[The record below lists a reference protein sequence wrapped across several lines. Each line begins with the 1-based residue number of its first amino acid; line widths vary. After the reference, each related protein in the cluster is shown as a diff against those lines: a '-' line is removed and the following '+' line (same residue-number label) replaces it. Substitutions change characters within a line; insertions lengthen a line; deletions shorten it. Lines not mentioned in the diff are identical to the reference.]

1 MTPGKSFTRRGV
13 IGILSVG
20 SAASSVG
27 AASAQSALAA
37 LAPSGPGGD
46 DAAFEKAL
54 TSTGTLSLQ
63 PGQTYTITRTIVLPP
78 KAIIEGNGAT
88 IETRF
93 GDDHN
98 RPLFSNN
105 KTNDQSTNVRAA
117 NFNVVGN
124 CVVFDM
130 RFTKDRPSAGLA
142 FVIDNV
148 SFNTNDGQ
156 RRAGTSF
163 LVCDQVDFSTVSN
176 VRIVNCDLGLQ
187 IGAAAGRRPCT
198 QLLLQQ
204 VMISQVN
211 SAGRFQGVDKM
222 VLQNVDAMKCNS
234 GFSFEGDNQRTTVV
248 DGHVEGIAATAAYAA
263 PSARVNPK
271 AAGCGYYIRDNSRAE
286 IVFDHCSVID
296 LGGQNGSA
304 VAGVYIGECTYPAL
318 QSIAFQRCT
327 FPKKMAD
334 STTYRPVVNRGKFT
348 WEGEWPYTTEPSLS
362 ANGFHY
368 IDMVIR
374 DEVSNIPPSDNLLMG
389 QGVVSLLS
397 PITKTGAMPTITEVG
412 DDGQEHSGW
421 TVSFNSVY
429 ELAQIVK
436 IPAGWNTIDVSGYGL
451 AGSPILYVQRLDG
464 DGPRDFVRVQ
474 FNGDGRERRWRIS
487 FWNPIAGQGVKV
499 GFTNQRAQPG
509 ADRFYM
515 SEMALYRG
523 FALENIPRRAV
534 ETVAVLPRPSAR
546 WVGRQVLLREAGK
559 PDQVYICTETNPGAA
574 VWRVNA
580 RP

>member
-1 MTPGKSFTRRGV
+1 M
-13 IGILSVG
+13 
-20 SAASSVG
+20 AASRPASEAGAQNALTSV
-27 AASAQSALAA
+27 
-37 LAPSGPGGD
+37 APGGPGGD

-54 TSTGTLSLQ
+54 ATTGMLSLQ
-63 PGQTYTITRTIVLPP
+63 PGRTYTITRTIVLPA

-88 IETRF
+88 IQTRF
-93 GDDHN
+93 GEDYG

-105 KTNDQSTNVRAA
+105 KVNDQSTNVRAT
-117 NFNVVGN
+117 NFSVVGN

-130 RFTKDRPSAGLA
+130 RFTKDRPGAGLA

-163 LVCDQVDFSTVSN
+163 LVCDQVDFSTLSN
-176 VRIVNCDLGLQ
+176 ARIVNCDLGLQ
-187 IGAAAGRRPCT
+187 IGAAGGRRPCT

-222 VLQNVDAMKCNS
+222 VLQNVDVMKCNS
-234 GFSFEGDNQRTTVV
+234 GFSFEGDNQRTTVT
-248 DGHVEGIAATAAYAA
+248 DGHVEGIAATPAYAA
-263 PSARVNPK
+263 PSPRVNPK
-271 AAGCGYYIRDNSRAE
+271 AAGCGYYIRDNSRVE
-286 IVFDHCSVID
+286 IIFDHCSVID
-296 LGGQNGSA
+296 LGGQGGTA
-304 VAGVYIGECTYPAL
+304 AAGVYIGECTYPAL
-318 QSIAFQRCT
+318 QSLAFRQCT

-334 STTYRPVVNRGKFT
+334 STKYRPVVNRGKFT

-374 DEVSNIPPSDNLLMG
+374 DEVSNIPSSDNLLLG
-389 QGVVSLLS
+389 QGVISLLS
-397 PITKTGAMPTITEVG
+397 PITKAGAAPTITEIG
-412 DDGQEHSGW
+412 DDGQDHSGW

-451 AGSPILYVQRLDG
+451 AGNPILYVQRLDG
-464 DGPRDFVRVQ
+464 EGARDLVRVQ
-474 FNGDGRERRWRIS
+474 FNGDGKERRWRIS
-487 FWNPIAGQGVKV
+487 FWNPVAGQGVKV
-499 GFTNQRAQPG
+499 GFTNQHDQPG

-546 WVGRQVLLREAGK
+546 WVGRQVLLRQTGK
-559 PDQVYICTETNPGAA
+559 PDQVYICAETGAGAA